1 MSKQV
6 SLTACIAKM
15 YEGGTLDRAGGTRTD
30 SPMKKPSTSLSAMDN
45 KLNLLDAKVEKILKS
60 QGEVLKKLE
69 VVYQGI
75 GNLENGIAKLKPAKE
90 PPSTAEDILKKGE
103 PTLYNE
109 IKALCTESVNL
120 LKSLQQE
127 TNKQRE
133 KIDGIERSVSTADKV
148 ITFIGET
155 FKSSKIVAYILKGT
169 VPWRKGSLLE
179 NIEEKKETGAKPR
192 AEFCNRAI
200 QAEIRRSP
208 EDDTGVK
215 KQPTKTDERVNSTLQ
230 SQSDNQVDESP
241 LAPIT
246 SSEVLAEAKNSEPSI
261 ASTKHTAE
269 NKPSRKPKEVTIKS
283 REPTRTQTF
292 IKETHDVGV
301 NTDDHDASDCQKEEV
316 TITVITGETQT
327 PAPAAK
333 LELNEATAS
342 PLDRHPDITHD
353 IPGELQRKP
362 SLAEQGAHSTTQQQE
377 EAALKSSK
385 NDVKGAK
392 KPKAEKKEVCKSSK
406 SAIPLTKNKDTGSE
420 KDLDVPVI
428 PLKGT
433 PPDKTQ
439 NEQKTQA
446 SEAQNTDNDSVKKNK
461 AEKLSKTESPN
472 KSVDPVQQTQPDK
485 KTSATET
492 IVALETK
499 AVETSDTKSV
509 VNANPQKALR
519 VIIDDSPSQPA
530 PFEHRIVSARH
541 MAVTSHYS
549 LIQNELLGGGRF
561 GQVHKCAELSSGLM
575 LAAKIIQVK
584 GSKDRDE
591 VKNEIGVMNQL
602 NHVNLIQ
609 LYDAFESKNNLTLIM
624 EYIGGGEL
632 FDRIIDN
639 YQLTELD
646 AIVFTKQICEGVQ
659 YLHQQYILHLDLK
672 PENILCVNRTGN
684 QIKIIDFGLA
694 RRYRPRDKLKVNFG
708 TPEFLA
714 PEVVNYD
721 FVSFPTDMWSVGVIT
736 YMLLSG
742 MSPFLGDNDTDTM
755 NNILHGNC
763 EFDSDSFE
771 NVSAEAKDFISRL
784 LVSEKCSRMSATGCL
799 KHDWLNNLAE
809 KAKRCQVL
817 LKSQIR
823 LQSYLAHRQWKKH
836 FYVVAAANR
845 LKRIHQRGSVN
856 PA

>member
-6 SLTACIAKM
+6 SLTACISKM

-30 SPMKKPSTSLSAMDN
+30 SPVKKPSTSLSAMDN
-45 KLNLLDAKVEKILKS
+45 KVNLLDAKVEKISKS

-69 VVYQGI
+69 AVYQGI
-75 GNLENGIAKLKPAKE
+75 ENLENGIAKLKPAKE
-90 PPSTAEDILKKGE
+90 PPGTGEHLKKGE
-103 PTLYNE
+103 PSLYNE

-133 KIDGIERSVSTADKV
+133 KIDRIERSVSTADKV
-148 ITFIGET
+148 ITFVGEI
-155 FKSSKIVAYILKGT
+155 FKSSKIVAYILKDT

-179 NIEEKKETGAKPR
+179 NTEEKKETGAKPK

-200 QAEIRRSP
+200 QAEIRRSS

-215 KQPTKTDERVNSTLQ
+215 KQPTKTDERVNLALQ

-246 SSEVLAEAKNSEPSI
+246 STEVLAEAKSSELSI
-261 ASTKHTAE
+261 TSTKHIAE
-269 NKPSRKPKEVTIKS
+269 NKLSRKPKEVTIKS
-283 REPTRTQTF
+283 RGSTQTQTF
-292 IKETHDVGV
+292 IKERHDVGV
-301 NTDDHDASDCQKEEV
+301 NTDDHDAPECQKEEV

-333 LELNEATAS
+333 PELNEATAS
-342 PLDRHPDITHD
+342 PLERHPDITHD
-353 IPGELQRKP
+353 VPGELKRKP
-362 SLAEQGAHSTTQQQE
+362 LAEQGAGSSTQEQE
-377 EAALKSSK
+377 EAKRSSK
-385 NDVKGAK
+385 NDVEGAK
-392 KPKAEKKEVCKSSK
+392 KTQAEKKEVCKSSK
-406 SAIPLTKNKDTGSE
+406 IAIPLTKNKDTGSE
-420 KDLDVPVI
+420 KDSEVPLT

-433 PPDKTQ
+433 PPAKTQ

-446 SEAQNTDNDSVKKNK
+446 SEAQNTDNDSVKTHK
-461 AEKLSKTESPN
+461 AEKLSKIESPN
-472 KSVDPVQQTQPDK
+472 KSADPVQRTEPEK

-499 AVETSDTKSV
+499 AEE
-509 VNANPQKALR
+509 NAKPQKALR

-541 MAVTSHYS
+541 TAVTSYYS

-561 GQVHKCAELSSGLM
+561 GQVYKCAELSSGLM
-575 LAAKIIQVK
+575 LAAKTIPVK
-584 GSKDRDE
+584 DLKDRDE
-591 VKNEIGVMNQL
+591 VKNEICVMNQL

-763 EFDSDSFE
+763 EFDSGSFE
-771 NVSAEAKDFISRL
+771 NVSAEAKDFMSRL

-809 KAKRCQVL
+809 KAKKCQVCL
-817 LKSQIR
+817 RSQLR

-836 FYVVAAANR
+836 FYVIAAANR
-845 LKRIHQRGSVN
+845 LKRLHQRRSVN

>member
-15 YEGGTLDRAGGTRTD
+15 YEGGSLDRAGGTKTD

-90 PPSTAEDILKKGE
+90 PPSTGEDILKKGE
-103 PTLYNE
+103 PSLYNE

-179 NIEEKKETGAKPR
+179 NTEEKKETGAKPK

-215 KQPTKTDERVNSTLQ
+215 KQPTKTDERVNSALQ

-246 SSEVLAEAKNSEPSI
+246 STEVLAEAKSSELSI
-261 ASTKHTAE
+261 ASAKHTAE

-283 REPTRTQTF
+283 REPSRTQTF

-301 NTDDHDASDCQKEEV
+301 NTDDHDAPDCQKEEV

-333 LELNEATAS
+333 LELNEATAT
-342 PLDRHPDITHD
+342 PLDRHPDIKHD

-362 SLAEQGAHSTTQQQE
+362 SLAEQGGHSTTQQQE
-377 EAALKSSK
+377 EALKSSK

-392 KPKAEKKEVCKSSK
+392 KPKAEKKEVRKSSK

-420 KDLDVPVI
+420 KDLEVPVT

-461 AEKLSKTESPN
+461 AEKLSKMESPN
-472 KSVDPVQQTQPDK
+472 KSADPVQRTEPEK

-499 AVETSDTKSV
+499 AKETSDTKAV
-509 VNANPQKALR
+509 VNAKPQKALR

-530 PFEHRIVSARH
+530 PFEHRIVSAKH
-541 MAVTSHYS
+541 MAVTSYYS

-817 LKSQIR
+817 LKSQLR

>member
-1 MSKQV
+1 MTKQV

-69 VVYQGI
+69 AVYQGI

-90 PPSTAEDILKKGE
+90 PPSTGEDHLKKGE
-103 PTLYNE
+103 PYLYNE
-109 IKALCTESVNL
+109 IKALCTECVNL

-133 KIDGIERSVSTADKV
+133 KIDGIECSVSTADKV
-148 ITFIGET
+148 ITFVGEI

-179 NIEEKKETGAKPR
+179 NTEEKKETGAKPK

-215 KQPTKTDERVNSTLQ
+215 KEPTKTDERVNLALQ
-230 SQSDNQVDESP
+230 YQSDNQVDKSP

-246 SSEVLAEAKNSEPSI
+246 STEVHAEAKGSELSI

-269 NKPSRKPKEVTIKS
+269 NKPSQKPKEVTIKS

-301 NTDDHDASDCQKEEV
+301 NTDDRDAPDCQKEEV

-333 LELNEATAS
+333 PELNEATAS
-342 PLDRHPDITHD
+342 PLERHPDITHD
-353 IPGELQRKP
+353 IPGELKRKT
-362 SLAEQGAHSTTQQQE
+362 LAEQGAGSSTQEQE
-377 EAALKSSK
+377 EAKKSSK
-385 NDVKGAK
+385 NDVEGAK
-392 KPKAEKKEVCKSSK
+392 KTQAEKKEVCKSSK
-406 SAIPLTKNKDTGSE
+406 SAVPLTINNDTSSE
-420 KDLDVPVI
+420 KDCEVPLT

-433 PPDKTQ
+433 PPAKTQ

-461 AEKLSKTESPN
+461 AEKLSKIESPN
-472 KSVDPVQQTQPDK
+472 KSADPVQRTEPEK

-492 IVALETK
+492 IIALETK
-499 AVETSDTKSV
+499 AEETSDTKAV
-509 VNANPQKALR
+509 VNAKPQKALR

-541 MAVTSHYS
+541 MAVTSYYS

-561 GQVHKCAELSSGLM
+561 GQVYKCAELSSGLM
-575 LAAKIIQVK
+575 LAAKTIPVK
-584 GSKDRDE
+584 DLKDRDE

-672 PENILCVNRTGN
+672 PENILCVNHTGN

-694 RRYRPRDKLKVNFG
+694 RRYRPCDKLKVNFG

-763 EFDSDSFE
+763 EFDSGSFE

-799 KHDWLNNLAE
+799 KHNWLNNLAE
-809 KAKRCQVL
+809 KAKRCQVR
-817 LKSQIR
+817 LKSQLR

-836 FYVVAAANR
+836 FYVIAAANR